1 MSFKEEYA
9 DYLMHYGVKGMKWK
23 DHKYA
28 EIVKVGEKTRSADYK
43 ATKEKTKKVAE
54 LQSRINRTQ
63 NTIPSALKR
72 GMVLKSINKDGT
84 LALESAKK
92 GYGNALQG
100 ESTVKRNEVSSQ
112 DKKKGMK
119 YDADSNKMVSA
130 TKGSGNQ
137 FQGESTVKR
146 NEDPNAY
153 KKNLEAAK
161 KKEASKVRS
170 QSKIEKFAAEAE
182 KENTSFK
189 SKTVKEAKENNIVK
203 KVLNFIKNLFK

>member
-1 MSFKEEYA
+1 MSFKEEYK

-28 EIVKVGEKTRSADYK
+28 EIVKTGEKTRSADYK
-43 ATKEKTKKVAE
+43 ATKEQAKKAAD
-54 LQSRINRTQ
+54 LRARINKTQ
-63 NTIPSALKR
+63 NVTPGALKR

-84 LALESAKK
+84 LALESAKQ
-92 GYGNALQG
+92 GYGNKFQG

-130 TKGSGNQ
+130 TKGVGNQ

-153 KKNLEAAK
+153 KKNLEASK
-161 KKEASKVRS
+161 KKEADKARAQSKV
-170 QSKIEKFAAEAE
+170 EKLAAESE
-182 KENTSFK
+182 KENASFK